1 VSDDLSIPSPT
12 YRVPRHSRGMDPA
25 TRRLALIA
33 GCLGGTLLLVV
44 GGWSFIGHRSGAV
57 PVVQAD
63 SHPIR
68 VKPANPGG
76 MQVAGAN
83 EDILSG
89 EADTNSGKLG
99 PPPEVPEPQA
109 LRASP
114 PPEPPP
120 SRPAPAAPSAPN
132 VAPAA
137 VSAMTKI
144 APDKPASPEG
154 TSAAVPDRRVAA
166 AAPTPGLEHTAGV
179 AKGALVQLAAVSS
192 EAAAKSE
199 WQRLQQRMPDLLDSR
214 QPAISKIDRDG
225 HILWRVRTGGF
236 SDSAQATVF
245 CERVRAKGAG
255 CSVAD
260 F

>member
-1 VSDDLSIPSPT
+1 MSDDLSIPSPT

-44 GGWSFIGHRSGAV
+44 GGWSMIGHRSGAV

-68 VKPANPGG
+68 VKPENPGG

-89 EADTNSGKLG
+89 EADTDSGKLG

-109 LRASP
+109 LRAP
-114 PPEPPP
+114 PSPEPAP
-120 SRPAPAAPSAPN
+120 SRPDPAVPSAPS

-137 VSAMTKI
+137 VSTLTRV
-144 APDKPASPEG
+144 APEKPASVEE

-166 AAPTPGLEHTAGV
+166 AAPVTEPEHTATA

-192 EAAAKSE
+192 ESAAKIE
-199 WQRLQQRMPDLLDSR
+199 WQRLQQRMPDLLDRR
-214 QPAISKIDRDG
+214 QPAISKIDHDG

-236 SDSAQATVF
+236 SDSAQAAVF